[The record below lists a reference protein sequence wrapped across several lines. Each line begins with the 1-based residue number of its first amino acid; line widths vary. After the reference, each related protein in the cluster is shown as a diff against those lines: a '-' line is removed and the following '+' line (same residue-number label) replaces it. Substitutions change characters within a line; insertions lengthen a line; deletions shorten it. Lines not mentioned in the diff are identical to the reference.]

1 MSTTTPRK
9 TSVADAVAKDAEFGI
24 LPVLNSERRFGFW
37 DAFLILSGY
46 GVATWCYTQGAFMA
60 SFVNLPQLVVTA
72 IAGNV
77 LVLAIYMLPLMFA
90 ARYGIDM
97 WQWLKAIFG
106 TAGVRVAVVAIILV
120 NFPWFG
126 VNAEIFG
133 STMVNLLDA
142 FGITAPAGFHLA
154 MALLCIVLGTALA
167 LWGPVAIKW
176 VNRFVVP
183 ALLVV
188 GVGVV
193 IIAFTSVPVHQLLD
207 YEPDLSGYA
216 NDLEP
221 YMLSLEASFAFAFSW
236 CCSTAVFPRL
246 VRKESDGYW
255 ATVGAYGVVAPFF
268 IVAGGVLSIVAFV
281 TTGVLESD
289 LAIMLAQI
297 GTPALALLTLIM
309 VAFANIGTHATGAYL
324 WSVVIKSAF
333 PRGAYSWLVI
343 GLGAYAAAIVLWG
356 KILDY
361 FGAMISIAAYLYGPI
376 MGLLLVDY
384 FVVRRRRIDLR
395 SAYELPGHDSY
406 HYSGGYNW
414 VGFGCLVAGFLSSV
428 AVFDAI
434 NYTARL
440 PLFNFTT
447 SSFLGF
453 LVSGL
458 LYLALFK
465 FVPQVRDY
473 LLRDRAGVTI

>member
-1 MSTTTPRK
+1 
-9 TSVADAVAKDAEFGI
+9 
-24 LPVLNSERRFGFW
+24 
-37 DAFLILSGY
+37 
-46 GVATWCYTQGAFMA
+46 
-60 SFVNLPQLVVTA
+60 
-72 IAGNV
+72 
-77 LVLAIYMLPLMFA
+77 VLAIYMLPLMFA

-133 STMVNLLDA
+133 STMANLLQA
-142 FGITAPAGFHLA
+142 FGISVPAGFRLT

-183 ALLVV
+183 ALIVV

-193 IIAFTSVPVHQLLD
+193 IIAFTAVPVQQLMN
-207 YEPDLSGYA
+207 YEPDVSGFA
-216 NDLEP
+216 SDLEP

-255 ATVGAYGVVAPFF
+255 ATVGAYGIVAPFF
-268 IVAGGVLSIVAFV
+268 IVAGGVLAIVASI

-297 GTPALALLTLIM
+297 GTPALALLTLVM

-333 PRGAYSWLVI
+333 PRGLYSWLVI

-406 HYSGGYNW
+406 RYSGGYNW
-414 VGFGCLVAGFLSSV
+414 VGFGCLVAGFTSSV

-434 NYTARL
+434 SYTARL

-465 FVPQVRDY
+465 LVPQVRDY
-473 LLRDRAGVTI
+473 LLRDRAGVTV